1 MNGRTNVTT
10 GANTD
15 ILEVPLDPVTN
26 FVAKPGNSKVELS
39 WTDPKDKYATPEGE
53 AMEDTDQLV
62 SKWSYT
68 KVIRKENVAP
78 IGPNDGVEIISSQVR
93 NEYQDS
99 VYADTSI
106 ENGHSYYYAVIT
118 YNEQDV
124 ASELVVSDETIPKLV
139 SSVLNENTWDVI
151 DMIAS
156 QGLAQSYWEIGD
168 ETNEFTIGSETHS
181 AVILDFNHDGLADG
195 SGKAAITFS
204 LKGLMKDKKQMNS
217 SGISSSPSG
226 GWAYPNISN
235 VLRPYIENTIYGGL
249 QNDLKSYIQKVTR
262 NYGYG
267 DSNYDSSY
275 YGTSTTSAYLFPFTT
290 VEVGFSKPDS
300 GSSGNHQSQIKDGS
314 KYPYFSSN
322 TNRVKNFPD
331 GTAGEWWLGSGN
343 VRVYYNSPTALAYY
357 VSSTGDRGSWSGYTG
372 GYLLDARGVC
382 FGFCIG
388 KSAA

>member
-1 MNGRTNVTT
+1 MNGRTNVTNS
-10 GANTD
+10 GNNID
-15 ILEVPLDPVTN
+15 VMEVPLDPVTN
-26 FVAKPGNSKVELS
+26 FVAKPGNGKVELS
-39 WTDPKDKYATPEGE
+39 WTDPKDKYATPEDE
-53 AMEDTDQLV
+53 VMEDTDQLV

-68 KVIRKENVAP
+68 KLIRKENIAP
-78 IGPNDGVEIISSQVR
+78 IGPNDGTEIVSSQVR

-106 ENGHSYYYAVIT
+106 ENGHSYYYAVIA
-118 YNEQDV
+118 YNEQNV
-124 ASELVVSDETIPKLV
+124 PSELAVSDETIPKLV

-181 AVILDFNHDGLADG
+181 AVILDFNHDDLADG

-204 LKGLMKDKKQMNS
+204 LKGLMNDKKQMNS
-217 SGISSSPSG
+217 SDITSSPAC

-262 NYGYG
+262 NYGYDG
-267 DSNYDSSY
+267 TYD
-275 YGTSTTSAYLFPFTT
+275 GNSTTSAYLFPFTA
-290 VEVGFSKPDS
+290 VEVGFDKPA
-300 GSSGNHQSQIKDGS
+300 QINDGL

-331 GTAGEWWLGSGN
+331 GTAGEWWLGSGY
-343 VRVYYNSPTALAYY
+343 VRDVYDSIQYAYAYY
-357 VSSTGDRGSWSGYTG
+357 VTSTGTQTTKNVSA
-372 GYLLDARGVC
+372 DAYGVC

-388 KSAA
+388 KSTA